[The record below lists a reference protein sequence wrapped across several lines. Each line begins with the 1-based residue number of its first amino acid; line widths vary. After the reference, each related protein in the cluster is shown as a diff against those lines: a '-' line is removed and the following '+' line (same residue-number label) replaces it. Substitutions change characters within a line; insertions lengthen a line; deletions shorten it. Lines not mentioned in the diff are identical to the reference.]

1 MDVTGISSTSNS
13 SSTPAATGNKTLG
26 KQEFLTLLLKQLS
39 YQDPLNPLDN
49 TEFTAQ
55 LTQFSTLEELTN
67 INSTLND
74 VLDFQHSMQN
84 ASVANLIG
92 KSVEVPGNSTYLED
106 TADMRY
112 TLAGNARSVSI
123 SIYDK
128 SGTLVRTEELGSKA
142 AGKYDYEWDGKDN
155 FGNTKAEGAYSFEVT
170 ALDSAGNVVETTTD
184 SLGKVTGVLFE
195 DDMTYLVLNGYQNV
209 YLSDIKSIN
218 Q

>member
-1 MDVTGISSTSNS
+1 MDIPGISSSNS
-13 SSTPAATGNKTLG
+13 STDPAPVGKKTLG

-39 YQDPLNPLDN
+39 CQDPLNPLDN

-67 INSTLND
+67 IRSTLND

-84 ASVANLIG
+84 ATVTNLIG

-106 TADMRY
+106 AADMRY
-112 TLAGNARSVSI
+112 TLSGDAKSVRI
-123 SIYDK
+123 AILDK
-128 SGTLVRTEELGSKA
+128 SGTTVRTDDIGPKE
-142 AGKYDYEWDGKDN
+142 AGKYNYVWDGKDS
-155 FGNTKAEGAYSFEVT
+155 FGKTMTEGTYSFEVT
-170 ALDSAGNVVETTTD
+170 ALDGSDKVVETSTD
-184 SLGKVTGVLFE
+184 SSGKVTGVLFE
-195 DDMTYLVLNGYQNV
+195 DEMTYLVLDGNRNV